1 MSGPGNDPFS
11 GSSIQNV
18 LQHTISPKIVTD
30 GSGGYTV
37 KADLINVDNL
47 YVTGDVYRN
56 GSSINRYISILP
68 TTTTT
73 NSPVSIEGGS
83 VAIGEESGD
92 TTHGAFTTSVGSG
105 AGQTFQENGAV
116 AIGASAGR
124 TEQLAYAVA
133 IGNGA
138 GSSGQKSGAVAV
150 GRGAGNI
157 NQGNSSRAIGSQSG
171 VTSQAPNSIIINA
184 TGSVL
189 NNTVSTTCV
198 IKPIRQVS
206 LGDIPVGS
214 VQVYWN
220 PATGELMAVAS

>member
-83 VAIGEESGD
+83 VAIGEDSGD
-92 TTHGAFTTSVGSG
+92 TAHGAFTTSVGSG

-116 AIGASAGR
+116 AIG
-124 TEQLAYAVA
+124 
-133 IGNGA
+133 NGA
-138 GSSGQKSGAVAV
+138 GSSRQESGAVAV

-157 NQGNSSRAIGSQSG
+157 NQGNSSIAIGSQSG

-206 LGDIPVGS
+206 LGDVPVGS